1 MTKTISAAANPALAN
16 NLIKDALAEKPVQ
29 KETEV
34 ITPLDTVVTL
44 PCGYLTPEGDV
55 ITEAEVKELT
65 GKDEEAIS
73 RATTTGKALLTTLN
87 RGVVRI
93 GNKKATE
100 ELLDQLLTGD
110 RDFLLLAILRVTF
123 GKTVSSSAFC
133 NTCNEFKDATIDL
146 DKDIKIKVMT
156 DPIQERVF
164 TIQGKSQEITAQ
176 LPNGKAQKELINNSD
191 KTTSELNSILLENTV
206 MKIGNS
212 PVVSKLQVQSLG
224 ILDRRKLVD
233 EINNRIAGP
242 KFEDLK
248 VNCPDCESEVQVP
261 INLGNLFR
269 F

>member
-29 KETEV
+29 KEPEV

-44 PCGYLTPEGDV
+44 PCGFLTPEGEV

-73 RATTTGKALLTTLN
+73 RAATTGKALLTILN

-110 RDFLLLAILRVTF
+110 RDFLLLAILKVTF

-133 NTCNEFKDATIDL
+133 STCNEFKDASIDL

-156 DPIQERVF
+156 DPVQDRVF
-164 TIQGKSQEITAQ
+164 TIQGKTQEITVQ
-176 LPNGKAQKELINNSD
+176 LPTGRAQKELINSAE

-212 PVVSKLQVQSLG
+212 PVVSKMQVQNLG
-224 ILDRRKLVD
+224 ILDRKKLVE
-233 EINNRIAGP
+233 EINSRIAGP
-242 KFEDLK
+242 RFEDLK